1 MKLKDLITEITEST
15 FRVTFDIE
23 DAKLGRYTTDVEAK
37 DKKEAEKIVA
47 AKFVGGA
54 KLITKGKTKKIKEG
68 MNEGQ
73 KKRASDILRKFD
85 MAYIKFSQEVR
96 DVMKLMDKS
105 TGNKTDSRI
114 INKAYGKHLIPFD
127 DIMQSWARGQQNNPK
142 IDEGPQRD
150 MNNLALYIIDLN
162 NMLSNA
168 KILAK
173 KDPKAKMYIKL
184 LQKDIKDAK
193 KKLAKIKKPI
203 KLKSK
208 SGMGKISH
216 LGMEK

>member
-1 MKLKDLITEITEST
+1 MMKLKDLITEITEST

-73 KKRASDILRKFD
+73 KRRASDILRKFD

-105 TGNKTDSRI
+105 TGSRVDGKI

-127 DIMQSWARGQQNNPK
+127 DIMQSWARGQQENPG
-142 IDEGPQRD
+142 IDESVNEGPQKDR
-150 MNNLALYIIDLN
+150 NELALHMIELN
-162 NMLSNA
+162 KMLANA
-168 KILAK
+168 KILQK
-173 KDPKAKMYIKL
+173 RKDPKAKIYIKMIQQDL
-184 LQKDIKDAK
+184 KDAK
-193 KKLAKIKKPI
+193 KRMA
-203 KLKSK
+203 KLKDK
-208 SGMGKISH
+208 
-216 LGMEK
+216 

>member
-1 MKLKDLITEITEST
+1 MMKLKDLITEITEST

-105 TGNKTDSRI
+105 TGSKVDGKI

-127 DIMQSWARGQQNNPK
+127 DIMQSWARGQQENPG
-142 IDEGPQRD
+142 IDESVNEGPQKDR
-150 MNNLALYIIDLN
+150 NELALHMIELN
-162 NMLSNA
+162 KMLANA
-168 KILAK
+168 KILQK
-173 KDPKAKMYIKL
+173 RKDPKAKIYIKMIQQDL
-184 LQKDIKDAK
+184 KDAK
-193 KKLAKIKKPI
+193 KRMA
-203 KLKSK
+203 KLKDK
-208 SGMGKISH
+208 
-216 LGMEK
+216 

>member
-1 MKLKDLITEITEST
+1 
-15 FRVTFDIE
+15 
-23 DAKLGRYTTDVEAK
+23 
-37 DKKEAEKIVA
+37 
-47 AKFVGGA
+47 
-54 KLITKGKTKKIKEG
+54 
-68 MNEGQ
+68 
-73 KKRASDILRKFD
+73 
-85 MAYIKFSQEVR
+85 
-96 DVMKLMDKS
+96 
-105 TGNKTDSRI
+105 
-114 INKAYGKHLIPFD
+114 
-127 DIMQSWARGQQNNPK
+127 
-142 IDEGPQRD
+142 